1 MRGIVS
7 GGAATSYHRLAVGV
21 AVQSPTVHTV
31 FSVYKSDVE
40 NQLWRN
46 EKRITA
52 NRDWQITGPLF
63 LAIVLT
69 LVTADFHK
77 FAGFSGDAWK
87 GFYLL
92 AAVLS
97 GLHAIYSW
105 NRGRRRPPLSVEE
118 LAGHCLTPPV

>member
-77 FAGFSGDAWK
+77 IRASLATHGRGFTSSPLCFPGCTRSTPGTGAGG
-87 GFYLL
+87 
-92 AAVLS
+92 
-97 GLHAIYSW
+97 
-105 NRGRRRPPLSVEE
+105 GRLCQSKN
-118 LAGHCLTPPV
+118 